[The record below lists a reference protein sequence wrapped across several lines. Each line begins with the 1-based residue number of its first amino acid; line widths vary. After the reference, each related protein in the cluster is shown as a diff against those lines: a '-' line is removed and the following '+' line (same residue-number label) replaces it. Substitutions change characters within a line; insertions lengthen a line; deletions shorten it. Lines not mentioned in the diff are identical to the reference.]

1 MPIIRLV
8 IMLVLIATFVLFAAF
23 VLTQNKIYLTYIKQL
38 LKYAGWAALVLALL
52 FLISRVIRI

>member
-8 IMLVLIATFVLFAAF
+8 IVLVLIATFVLFAAF
-23 VLTQNKIYLTYIKQL
+23 VLTQNKIYLTCIKQL